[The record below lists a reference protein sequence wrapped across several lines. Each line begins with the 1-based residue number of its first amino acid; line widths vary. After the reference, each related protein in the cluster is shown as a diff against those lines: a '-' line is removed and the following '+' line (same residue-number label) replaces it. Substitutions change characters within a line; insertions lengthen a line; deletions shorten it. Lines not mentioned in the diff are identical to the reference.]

1 MKFTAGKIVGVVFVS
16 LLAVFALALTIDK
29 GVHDTWFTTNKIVG
43 VVFVALLAAFGIGM
57 LIDSLIRA
65 KELFTNSLP
74 PVPGQPGVTSPEE
87 WTKRYAADA

>member
-1 MKFTAGKIVGVVFVS
+1 MGVVFVS

-43 VVFVALLAAFGIGM
+43 VVFVAFLAAFGIGM